1 VPVYPVVFQPP
12 ALTGNYP
19 HMSRRDAPLW
29 ERYLRA
35 YAHLWQGFA
44 YDVALGGL
52 EVADPDADDAA
63 RLGWRYSTA
72 EKIDVV
78 ANNGAEH
85 WLIEVKP
92 NARLG
97 SVGQALGYLLLAQR
111 EPWAGVPLIPCVL
124 TNNVAP
130 DVRWFA
136 EQVGV
141 EMIILPEAPAA
152 PFQ

>member
-1 VPVYPVVFQPP
+1 MPVYPVVFQPP

-63 RLGWRYSTA
+63 RLG
-72 EKIDVV
+72 
-78 ANNGAEH
+78 
-85 WLIEVKP
+85 
-92 NARLG
+92 

>member
-63 RLGWRYSTA
+63 RLG
-72 EKIDVV
+72 
-78 ANNGAEH
+78 
-85 WLIEVKP
+85 
-92 NARLG
+92 